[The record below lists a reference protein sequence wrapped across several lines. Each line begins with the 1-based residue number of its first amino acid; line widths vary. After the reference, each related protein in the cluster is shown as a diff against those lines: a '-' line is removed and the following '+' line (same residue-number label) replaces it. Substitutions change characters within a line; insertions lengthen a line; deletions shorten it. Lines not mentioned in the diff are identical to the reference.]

1 MAQLRFLQGNIN
13 HCARA
18 QDLLFQSMAQWSIQV
33 AVVAEP
39 YFIPARG
46 DWLGCIDGS
55 VAIIGGTLIDPSRG
69 RGWVAAVSGGIVI
82 VGAYFSPNKSLADFE
97 GFLVEL
103 GAVVGRYHP
112 RPVLVLGDLNAKS
125 SAWGSPVTDPRGEVL
140 AEWVVTTGLVVLNR
154 GSVYTCVRQRGG
166 SIVDVTFASPSVAS
180 RVHDWR
186 VAVEVETLSDHRYI
200 RFDVSAQTA
209 SGRHPR
215 APINDGPRWA
225 LKRLD
230 RELLEEA
237 AIVQSWIWESATDGP
252 VDVEAEALRFRGAMT
267 QICDASMPRVR
278 QQSARRNVYW
288 WSDHLARLRVECVAA
303 RRQYTRYRRRRRRDP
318 VEEAARYG
326 VYRAAQETLWLAIG
340 DSKSRAREE
349 LLGSLDR
356 DPWGRPYRWVRGKLR
371 PWAPPLV
378 QSMQPQLLEAV
389 VSTLFPERAGHVP
402 PAMVSPSATDS
413 PEEEGTD
420 VPEVT
425 QAETGAAV
433 SRLRAK
439 NKAPG
444 PDGVPGRALV
454 LALKELEPQLR
465 GLFTACFGQGQFPS
479 VWKEGKLVLLRKE
492 GRPADSPSA
501 YRPIVLLD
509 EAGKLFERIIAD
521 RLVGHLCGDGPNLD
535 DNQFGFRRGRS
546 TIDAIMRVRALAEDT
561 VSRGGVVLA
570 VSLDISNAFNTLPWS
585 CIREALKY
593 HRVPPY
599 LRRIVG
605 AYLEDRCVIYRG
617 RDGAG
622 RHQMSCGVPQGSV
635 LGPLLWNIGYDWVL
649 RGELPSGADL
659 TCYADDTLVTAR
671 GSSHREATLIATA
684 AVSQVVTRIRRLG
697 LEVALDKSEAMV
709 FHGPRRAPAPG
720 SHIVVSGA
728 RIAVEST
735 MKYLG
740 LVLDSRWEF
749 GPHFRRLAPKLMG
762 AAGALSTL
770 LPNMGGPSAACRR
783 LYVGIVRS
791 MALYGAPVWAMD
803 LTAGTLAILR
813 KPQRA
818 MAVRV
823 VRGYRTISYEAA
835 CVLAGSPPWDLEA
848 KVLASLYRWREEE
861 RTRGSSP
868 AQRQIE
874 LRREELRQVLVADWR
889 QRLMRPTAGL
899 ATVEAIRPV
908 LDDWLGRRHGS
919 LSFRVTQVLSGHG
932 CFGKYLCRLGRE
944 PDARCHHCVQC
955 GEDTAQHTLSECVA
969 WEEQRRV
976 LTNEV
981 GGDLTLPAVVRRMA
995 GSAESWDAV
1004 VSFCEDVMSQKEA
1017 AEREREISTPFPGR
1031 RRRTGRRRRA
1041 DNALFRPP

>member
-1 MAQLRFLQGNIN
+1 MAE
-13 HCARA
+13 
-18 QDLLFQSMAQWSIQV
+18 WSIHV

-39 YFIPARG
+39 YFIPAR
-46 DWLGCIDGS
+46 DNWLGCADGL
-55 VAIIGGTLIDPSRG
+55 VAIIGETLTDPSRG

-140 AEWVVTTGLVVLNR
+140 EEWTVTTGLVVLNR
-154 GSVYTCVRQRGG
+154 GSEYTCVRQRGG
-166 SIVDVTFASPSVAS
+166 SIVDVSFASPSVAS
-180 RVHDWR
+180 RIRDWR
-186 VAVEVETLSDHRYI
+186 VAAEVETLSDHRYI

-209 SGRHPR
+209 SGRHPTT
-215 APINDGPRWA
+215 PINDGPRWA
-225 LKRLD
+225 LKRID

-237 AIVQSWIWESATDGP
+237 ALVQSWIRESTTDGP
-252 VDVEAEALRFRGAMT
+252 VDVEAVALWFRGAMT
-267 QICDASMPRVR
+267 QICDASMPRVHQR
-278 QQSARRNVYW
+278 SARRQVYW
-288 WSDHLARLRVECVAA
+288 WTAEIAQLRIACVAA
-303 RRQYTRYRRRRRRDP
+303 RRRYTRYRRRRRRDSA
-318 VEEAARYG
+318 EEDALYE
-326 VYRAAQETLWLAIG
+326 VYRASKETLRLAIG

-356 DPWGRPYRWVRGKLR
+356 DPWGRPYRWIRGKLR
-371 PWAPPLV
+371 PWAPPLT
-378 QSMQPQLLEAV
+378 QRMQPQLLESV
-389 VSTLFPERAGHVP
+389 LSTLFPERVGHVP
-402 PAMVSPSATDS
+402 PAMASPSATDS
-413 PEEEGTD
+413 PEEESTD

-425 QAETGAAV
+425 QAETRVAV

-439 NKAPG
+439 NTAPG

-465 GLFTACFGQGQFPS
+465 GLFTACLEQGQFPS
-479 VWKEGKLVLLRKE
+479 VWKEGRLVLLRKE

-509 EAGKLFERIIAD
+509 EAGKLLERIIAD
-521 RLVGHLCGDGPNLD
+521 RLVGHLCREGPDLD
-535 DNQFGFRRGRS
+535 ENQFGFRRGRS
-546 TIDAIMRVRALAEDT
+546 TIDAITRVRALAEET

-585 CIREALKY
+585 CIREALNY

-599 LRRIVG
+599 LRRIIG
-605 AYLEDRCVIYRG
+605 AYLEERCITYWG

-622 RHQMSCGVPQGSV
+622 RRVMSCGVPQGSV

-649 RGELPSGADL
+649 RGELPSGAEL

-671 GSSHREATLIATA
+671 GSSHREAALVATA
-684 AVSQVVTRIRRLG
+684 AVSQVVNRIRRLG
-697 LEVALDKSEAMV
+697 LEVALSKSEAMV
-709 FHGPRRAPAPG
+709 FHGPRRAPPPG
-720 SHIVVSGA
+720 SHIV
-728 RIAVEST
+728 
-735 MKYLG
+735 
-740 LVLDSRWEF
+740 
-749 GPHFRRLAPKLMG
+749 
-762 AAGALSTL
+762 
-770 LPNMGGPSAACRR
+770 
-783 LYVGIVRS
+783 
-791 MALYGAPVWAMD
+791 
-803 LTAGTLAILR
+803 
-813 KPQRA
+813 
-818 MAVRV
+818 
-823 VRGYRTISYEAA
+823 
-835 CVLAGSPPWDLEA
+835 
-848 KVLASLYRWREEE
+848 EE
-861 RTRGSSP
+861 RARGSRP
-868 AQRQIE
+868 VQRQIA
-874 LRREELRQVLVADWR
+874 LRREELRQVLVAEWR
-889 QRLMRPTAGL
+889 QRLLRPTAGL

-932 CFGKYLCRLGRE
+932 CFGKYLRRIDRE
-944 PDARCHHCVQC
+944 PDARCHHCVHC
-955 GEDTAQHTLSECVA
+955 GEDTAQHTLAECVA

-976 LTNEV
+976 LTNKV
-981 GGDLTLPAVVRRMA
+981 GGDLSLPALVRKMV

-1004 VSFCEDVMSQKEA
+1004 VSFCEDVMSQKET